1 MADITGQRNPIDGDE
16 GLSLIE
22 LMITMIIFTLAIGM
36 IFTAIVRVQTY
47 TSNVASSADASSE
60 LRQAL
65 AEIDRQVRSGNVLGD
80 PATETLTTCV
90 SGIGTCFQ
98 VYTQSNGSPRCVR
111 WEVTTLGAAPGTR
124 VLRTRNWSPDWETGG
139 SVVAWRVEARGL
151 APTQT
156 TAPFALPSSGVLKVY
171 LEALDPRRP
180 TARVPITSSLFGRNS
195 NYGYASGVCSP
206 APPG

>member
-1 MADITGQRNPIDGDE
+1 MADIPEQGKPLDGE
-16 GLSLIE
+16 AGLSLIE

-36 IFTAIVRVQTY
+36 IFAAIVRVQTY
-47 TSNVASSADASSE
+47 TSNVASSADATSE

-80 PATETLTTCV
+80 PAAETLTTCV

-111 WEVTTLGAAPGTR
+111 WEVTSLGAATGTR
-124 VLRTRNWSPDWETGG
+124 LLRTRDWSPEWQTGG
-139 SVVAWRVEARGL
+139 SVAAWRVEARGL
-151 APTQT
+151 ASSQA
-156 TAPFALPSSGVLKVY
+156 TAPFALPSSGVLRVY
-171 LEALDPRRP
+171 LEALDARRP

-195 NYGYASGVCSP
+195 NYGYASGVCTP